1 MPRTLTQD
9 ERDQFLTEP
18 RVGVLSVASD
28 DDRPPLTV
36 PVWYAYE
43 AGGLI
48 KFFTGTQGRIA
59 RKARLLE
66 KAGKFSLCVQ
76 QPAYPYKYVTV
87 ECTLVRADRAPT
99 AEQAFAI
106 VGRYLPEDVARAMA
120 EAETTSQAGTFV
132 LYSARPDRW
141 LSLDFSDDGQQD

>member
-1 MPRTLTQD
+1 
-9 ERDQFLTEP
+9 
-18 RVGVLSVASD
+18 
-28 DDRPPLTV
+28 
-36 PVWYAYE
+36 
-43 AGGLI
+43 
-48 KFFTGTQGRIA
+48 
-59 RKARLLE
+59 
-66 KAGKFSLCVQ
+66 
-76 QPAYPYKYVTV
+76 V